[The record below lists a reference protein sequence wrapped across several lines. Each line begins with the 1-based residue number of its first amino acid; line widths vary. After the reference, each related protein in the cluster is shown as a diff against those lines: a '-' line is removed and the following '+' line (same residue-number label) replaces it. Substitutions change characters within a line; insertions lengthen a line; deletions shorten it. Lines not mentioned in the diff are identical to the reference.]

1 MTKKKRCE
9 YFVHCAGFHNSFLP
23 NAISVWFSPIS
34 KGETRGKVTNK
45 FINKRNVE
53 QRCSAVQQVREN
65 FFYKTKIKLSQQSL
79 PELTWW
85 KESILL
91 QNNKPLKIGM
101 PQLINQTDAYKTG
114 WGAVCQGTTKGRTW
128 SYHEWTKHIN
138 VLELIA
144 VKLAILTFIKGK
156 SVTAMHLQTDD
167 MTVLY
172 YLVKMGKIAVKN
184 CYK

>member
-1 MTKKKRCE
+1 MLTK
-9 YFVHCAGFHNSFLP
+9 
-23 NAISVWFSPIS
+23 
-34 KGETRGKVTNK
+34 
-45 FINKRNVE
+45 
-53 QRCSAVQQVREN
+53 QV
-65 FFYKTKIKLSQQSL
+65 
-79 PELTWW
+79 
-85 KESILL
+85 
-91 QNNKPLKIGM
+91 G
-101 PQLINQTDAYKTG
+101 
-114 WGAVCQGTTKGRTW
+114 GAVCQGTTKGRTW

-172 YLVKMGKIAVKN
+172 YLVKMGEIAVKN